1 MTFKQLDIL
10 CKNILKSLI
19 ALSAELTYSAC
30 KDPTILVLVEET
42 HKEIDE
48 CSDYQQ
54 LYQLQQALTHIIKL
68 QQLYYIQQG
77 HTDALNKIMDD
88 WRAKNQAMNDVVV
101 KLLYCRVIS

>member
-10 CKNILKSLI
+10 CKIILKSLI

-30 KDPTILVLVEET
+30 KDPTILVLAEET

-54 LYQLQQALTHIIKL
+54 LYQFQQALTRIIKL
-68 QQLYYIQQG
+68 QQLYCIQQG
-77 HTDALNKIMDD
+77 HTDVLNKIMDE
-88 WRAKNQAMNDVVV
+88 WCAKNQSTNTIVS
-101 KLLYCRVIS
+101 KLM